1 MYHCSGDH
9 CYGHDFFANLTG
21 ILQLRPFYV
30 GSSTTAVCP
39 MGNIAP
45 LPMPNLV
52 MSKSG
57 ASNKIGNMVCSWILY
72 GYYILCWKFIFQMC
86 RCIYNYKFL
95 ADICLLQSTQQAL
108 QRGSFCSG
116 HIPVQGWSLMSQYLT
131 GEIMETTWKLPNVAM
146 KCNKN
151 RRKTL
156 FKHQSSSISSIW
168 GPGKVARLHHAVL
181 RGDERGLKRVRCGT
195 PDFPARWIFH

>member
-72 GYYILCWKFIFQMC
+72 GYYILC
-86 RCIYNYKFL
+86 
-95 ADICLLQSTQQAL
+95 
-108 QRGSFCSG
+108 
-116 HIPVQGWSLMSQYLT
+116 
-131 GEIMETTWKLPNVAM
+131 
-146 KCNKN
+146 
-151 RRKTL
+151 
-156 FKHQSSSISSIW
+156 
-168 GPGKVARLHHAVL
+168 
-181 RGDERGLKRVRCGT
+181 
-195 PDFPARWIFH
+195 